1 MLIGR
6 EVGRRT
12 QGFGTMWS
20 WEQITAIATVLG
32 VFGGLIS
39 VGFVVY
45 EVRRNADA
53 IEGATVQGLMS
64 LEVQVF
70 AILAAHADVY
80 ARGSADLTILEP
92 KDRFLFDRL
101 VGCKMSL
108 LNSAFVQYEQKLIDE
123 DVWHAY
129 ARSFQSDLE
138 APGFLSAWQMIEL
151 RYPEGFRT
159 QLQQIKLVP

>member
-1 MLIGR
+1 MTWG
-6 EVGRRT
+6 
-12 QGFGTMWS
+12 

-32 VFGGLIS
+32 VIGGLIS

-70 AILAAHADVY
+70 SILAEHAEVY
-80 ARGSADLTILEP
+80 QRGAADMATLTPGE
-92 KDRFLFDRL
+92 RVLFDRL
-101 VGCKMSL
+101 VGCKLSL
-108 LNSAFVQYEQKLIDE
+108 LNSAFVQYEQQLIDE
-123 DVWHAY
+123 DVWQAY
-129 ARSFQSDLE
+129 IRAFQDDLSS
-138 APGFLSAWQMIEL
+138 PGFWAAWQAMEL

-159 QLQQIKLVP
+159 SLRQETPPTVVEPI